1 MHFSYLFKNEKPA
14 YYFNRRKTSMD
25 FDLEHYQPMP
35 VRYELR
41 YMMLK
46 HIKEGRDP
54 LPDIQG
60 REETKNDV
68 VRAVLSGSYPY
79 LVSREGTGKTRLAES
94 LAKLLPPV
102 PRIKGCP
109 YNCDPKWPKEWKCPV
124 CHDEEDPEIEFI
136 SGSERYSRI
145 QGNEYTNEAKIL
157 GVKDIQAIIG
167 GDSPTDPGAF
177 IGTGVLRGNRGVVC
191 VDELPAIPTKVQVL
205 FHPMLQENRIV
216 LEEYNWV
223 RPIDIFF
230 VATGNPTGFS
240 HVNRVPEPLLDRL
253 ELIHMGLPNE
263 SVEREIMFKEG
274 FRVVDDFF
282 TPPEKPVDVKPLD
295 VNVASFKRQAFAPW
309 WIVEIVEKSVRY
321 TRECPNIERGSSI
334 RGSIKSLDHV
344 YSSTELRSE
353 SVSNLADAADGL
365 KLALRGRIRIRADL
379 IGFDESPSAY
389 MMKNNQVVEDVL
401 WYAARD
407 VGKQVLAALDTEPLA
422 LAKEITDYKI
432 GSDLSDTP
440 VLKSAVNYMR
450 SINPWNKPVLVNDL
464 ETLIRE
470 HPEAVEPDVLSDYV
484 DSAVGLLAHTL
495 LALNHVEELKTDF
508 YLPRRMS

>member
-1 MHFSYLFKNEKPA
+1 
-14 YYFNRRKTSMD
+14 
-25 FDLEHYQPMP
+25 
-35 VRYELR
+35 
-41 YMMLK
+41 MMLK
-46 HIKEGRDP
+46 HIQEGKYP

-68 VRAVLSGSYPY
+68 IRAVLSGSYPY

-102 PRIKGCP
+102 PRVKGCP
-109 YNCDPKWPKEWKCPV
+109 YNCDPKWPKKWKCPV
-124 CHDEEDPEIEFI
+124 CRDEENPEIEFI
-136 SGSERYSRI
+136 SGTERYSRI

-157 GVKDIQAIIG
+157 GVKDIQAIVG
-167 GDSPTDPGAF
+167 GDSPTDPSAF

-230 VATGNPTGFS
+230 VATGNPSGFS

-274 FRVVDDFF
+274 FRVMDDFF
-282 TPPEKPVDVKPLD
+282 TSNKKEEEVSPLD
-295 VNVASFKRQAFAPW
+295 INTASLKRQSFAPW
-309 WIVEIVEKSVRY
+309 WITETIEKAVRY

-334 RGSIKSLDHV
+334 RGSIKSLDHA
-344 YSSTELRSE
+344 YSSAELRKSTVCSLLDASE
-353 SVSNLADAADGL
+353 GL

-389 MMKNNQVVEDVL
+389 LMKNNEVVEDVL

-407 VGKQVLAALDTEPLA
+407 VGKSIIDALGDQKELAS
-422 LAKEITDYKI
+422 EIKAYNMNSELNNYTK
-432 GSDLSDTP
+432 
-440 VLKSAVNYMR
+440 LKAVVDYMR
-450 SINPWNKPVLVNDL
+450 ELQPWSKPVLVNDL
-464 ETLIRE
+464 ETLIRD
-470 HPEAVEPDVLSDYV
+470 HPEAVDPLVYTEYIQ
-484 DSAVGLLAHTL
+484 SAVTLLTHTL
-495 LALNHVEELKTDF
+495 LAENILDETENSQ

>member
-1 MHFSYLFKNEKPA
+1 
-14 YYFNRRKTSMD
+14 
-25 FDLEHYQPMP
+25 
-35 VRYELR
+35 
-41 YMMLK
+41 MMLK
-46 HIKEGRDP
+46 NIEEGQDP

-60 REETKNDV
+60 REVTKNDV
-68 VRAVLSGSYPY
+68 ILAVLSGSYPY

-109 YNCDPKWPKEWKCPV
+109 YNCDPKWPKEWKCPD
-124 CHDEEDPEIEFI
+124 CRDEKDPEIELI
-136 SGSERYSRI
+136 SGTERYSRI

-205 FHPMLQENRIV
+205 FHPMLQENRII

-230 VATGNPTGFS
+230 VATGNPSGFS

-274 FRVVDDFF
+274 FRVVNDFF
-282 TPPEKPVDVKPLD
+282 LPLETKRVVEPLD
-295 VNVASFKRQAFAPW
+295 ISASSLKRQAFAPW
-309 WIVEIVEKSVRY
+309 WIVETVEKTVRY
-321 TRECPNIERGSSI
+321 TRDCPNIERGSSI

-344 YSSTELRSE
+344 YSSTELRGE
-353 SVSNLADAADGL
+353 TVSNLLDAANGL

-407 VGKQVLAALDTEPLA
+407 VGNQVLVALKDPASLVP
-422 LAKEITDYKI
+422 EIMDYKK
-432 GSDLSDTP
+432 GSDLEDYP
-440 VLKSAVNYMR
+440 GIRFAVEFMR
-450 SINPWNKPVLVNDL
+450 VAIHWNKPVLVNDL
-464 ETLIRE
+464 ETLIKDY
-470 HPEAVEPDVLSDYV
+470 PEAIESDVKAEYI
-484 DSAVGLLAHTL
+484 DSAVGLLAHSL
-495 LALNHVEELKTDF
+495 VALNHVEEFETDLF
-508 YLPRRMS
+508 IPKRMS